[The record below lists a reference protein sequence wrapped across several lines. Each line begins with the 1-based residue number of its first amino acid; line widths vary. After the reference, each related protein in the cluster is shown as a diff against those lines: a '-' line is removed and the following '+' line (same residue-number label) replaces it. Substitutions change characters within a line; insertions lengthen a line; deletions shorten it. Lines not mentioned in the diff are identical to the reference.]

1 MRAQPFDDYRP
12 LLIAFN
18 LATQRGDA
26 SQGAGT
32 IGPRRKVVEARATR
46 GKRSQ
51 HRIAM
56 RYGLVARHA
65 QASQNVA
72 RRPHHHRLCVRTH
85 HFRLYYILLSTNA
98 ARTRRTRYNSARV
111 LRLDNKAIA
120 HIFYETA
127 DLMEVNGD
135 DSFRIRSYRRAAE
148 ALEGHP
154 QQVSDLMDEPKKL
167 LAIPGIGKGMAAN
180 IQELNREGKLTP
192 HQELLKKY
200 RPSMLELLKIQG
212 LGPKTIAMLWSAF
225 QVSDLA
231 GVEQLARDGKLR
243 ELPRM
248 SEKTEQKI
256 LKAIE
261 DYRRISGRFLLDE
274 ADRTAEKLTEHLR
287 HIQGIDK
294 ITPAGSLRRGRETV
308 GDLDVLVT
316 GPCCVD
322 DQQRADL
329 IEEILRFPGIV
340 QVLAKGDNKV
350 SFKLRNGLQV
360 DVRTL
365 SPDTYGAALQYFT
378 GSKNH
383 NVTLRQRALKLGFT
397 LSEYGLFRL
406 DDNQRVAGATE
417 EEIYGKLN
425 LDCIPPEMRENCGEI
440 EAAAE
445 HKLPRLITIDDIRGE
460 VHMHTV
466 ETDGRNTIAEMA
478 EAAKARGYQYIAITD
493 HSKNLAFANGLDDK
507 RAVEHIARIHAAND
521 QTEGITIM
529 AGIEVDILADGALDL
544 SDSVLEQM
552 DVVVA
557 SVHSAFNQES
567 GQMTDRLLQAIGNG
581 NVSILGHPTGRLLL
595 RRDAYPFNMD
605 AVLKTALQNKVAME
619 LNAYPDRLDLNDVHL
634 RMAREHG
641 VKVVINTDAHH
652 TTHFEKIKYGILQAR
667 RAWLTPADVLNTL
680 PEKEFRQAMK
690 RL

>member
-1 MRAQPFDDYRP
+1 M
-12 LLIAFN
+12 
-18 LATQRGDA
+18 
-26 SQGAGT
+26 
-32 IGPRRKVVEARATR
+32 
-46 GKRSQ
+46 
-51 HRIAM
+51 
-56 RYGLVARHA
+56 
-65 QASQNVA
+65 
-72 RRPHHHRLCVRTH
+72 
-85 HFRLYYILLSTNA
+85 
-98 ARTRRTRYNSARV
+98 
-111 LRLDNKAIA
+111 DNKAIA
-120 HIFYETA
+120 HVFYETA

-154 QQVSDLMDEPKKL
+154 QQVSELLDEPKKL
-167 LAIPGIGKGMAAN
+167 LGIPGIGKGMAAN
-180 IQELNREGKLTP
+180 IQELCREGKLSQ
-192 HQELLKKY
+192 HQELLQKY

-212 LGPKTIAMLWSAF
+212 LGPKTIALLWSAF

-248 SEKTEQKI
+248 SEKSEQKI

-274 ADRTAEKLTEHLR
+274 ADRTAEKLTEHL
-287 HIQGIDK
+287 QQVEGIEK

-308 GDLDVLVT
+308 GDLDVLIT
-316 GPCCVD
+316 GPCCMNE
-322 DQQRADL
+322 QQRAAL

-350 SFKLRNGLQV
+350 SFKLRSGMQV
-360 DVRTL
+360 DVRML
-365 SPDTYGAALQYFT
+365 PAESYGAAMQYFT

-383 NVTLRQRALKLGFT
+383 NVTLRQRALKMGFT
-397 LSEYGLFRL
+397 LNEYGLSRL
-406 DDNQRVAGATE
+406 DDNHRVAGTTE
-417 EEIYGKLN
+417 EEIYNTLN
-425 LDCIPPEMRENCGEI
+425 LDFIPPELRESCGEI

-445 HKLPRLITIDDIRGE
+445 HRLPKLITVEELRGE

-466 ETDGRNTIAEMA
+466 ETDGRCTIDEMA
-478 EAAKARGYQYIAITD
+478 QAARQRGYQYIAITD

-507 RAVEHIARIHAAND
+507 RAVEHIARIRAANE

-529 AGIEVDILADGALDL
+529 AGIEVDILADGTLDL
-544 SDSVLEQM
+544 SDAVLELM

-557 SVHSAFNQES
+557 SVHSAFNQEP
-567 GQMTDRLLQAIGNG
+567 GQMTDRLLRAIDNQ

-595 RRDAYPFNMD
+595 RRDAYQFDMD
-605 AVLKTALQNKVAME
+605 AILKAALKNKVAME

-634 RMAREHG
+634 RMARERG
-641 VKVVINTDAHH
+641 VKIVINTDAHH
-652 TTHFEKIKYGILQAR
+652 TSHFEKIKYGILQAR
-667 RAWLTPADVLNTL
+667 RAWLTAADVLNTL

-690 RL
+690 H